1 MVIPHHVFHQLYDL
15 TITGNTSVWLTVSFT
30 LERYIAVCHPMK
42 GKLICTEN
50 RAKSIIAIIYILCIV
65 SAASTTFEHQ
75 LNVNYTCV
83 QLCAVAE
90 KPTEPNQNANRD
102 QIGNNSF
109 CGVFLYVPYH
119 NTSTPSSPNSYSLEL
134 PGSLRFPQ
142 NLSSVSGKLPM
153 VYVPCSFIRQL
164 ENHHPTNTH
173 SKEGKTV
180 NKNDDS
186 TEKGWNGSVV
196 DSFGSGAGTTEK
208 TQPVVLLNESGSFL
222 ANENVTCC
230 KKIYR
235 IDTEATNLGKNE
247 TYTTIFYW
255 FSAIFFALLP
265 LVLIATF
272 NCFLVNALYKS
283 QNRRKRMTNSQ
294 VNNNSDSRRLYI
306 IEYNF
311 SLRIFNDI
319 PKLLLQNLQ
328 QDIF

>member
-1 MVIPHHVFHQLYDL
+1 
-15 TITGNTSVWLTVSFT
+15 
-30 LERYIAVCHPMK
+30 MK

-83 QLCAVAE
+83 QMCAVAE
-90 KPTEPNQNANRD
+90 KTTEPNQNTNRD
-102 QIGNNSF
+102 QIGNSSF
-109 CGVFLYVPYH
+109 CGVFLYVPYR
-119 NTSTPSSPNSYSLEL
+119 NTSSPHNSSHSYSLEL
-134 PGSLRFPQ
+134 HLPH
-142 NLSSVSGKLPM
+142 NLSSSTGKLPL

-164 ENHHPTNTH
+164 ENHHPTNTP

-186 TEKGWNGSVV
+186 AEKGLDGWAGPVR
-196 DSFGSGAGTTEK
+196 DSFGDGTTEK
-208 TQPVVLLNESGSFL
+208 LQPVVLLNDSSDFFV
-222 ANENVTCC
+222 NENATVNATCC

-272 NCFLVNALYKS
+272 NCFLVSALYKS

-294 VNNNSDSRRLYI
+294 VNNVFCLGVQIATGY
-306 IEYNF
+306 F
-311 SLRIFNDI
+311 
-319 PKLLLQNLQ
+319 
-328 QDIF
+328 